1 MLFKL
6 FLSAC
11 PDHRLAALAGADH
24 NFAKHIA
31 GVVYEHD
38 RALAQGPAV
47 AVPSVLDNVGATW
60 CGLERIGIALLVLSL
75 DSLAPL
81 GIGGIGD
88 LLRHESVA
96 IATDKLVHFADG
108 GHVVLHGVLPSGLQ
122 VPLAPVVVYI
132 VTPKGTKCNT

>member
-24 NFAKHIA
+24 NFAKDVA

-38 RALAQGPAV
+38 CALAQGPAV
-47 AVPSVLDNVGATW
+47 AVPSVLDHVGATG
-60 CGLERIGIALLVLSL
+60 CRLERIGVALLVLSL
-75 DSLAPL
+75 DSLAL
-81 GIGGIGD
+81 LVIGSIGE
-88 LLRHESVA
+88 LLRHKGVA
-96 IATDKLVHFADG
+96 IATEKLVHLADG
-108 GHVVLHGVLPSGLQ
+108 GHVVLHCVLPSGLQ

-132 VTPKGTKCNT
+132 LTPKGTRCNT